1 MSIAD
6 FINAAK
12 ATSASTNT
20 TPAVL
25 EPSTEAFQIAL
36 EELDKTATSRS
47 ISDEQFR
54 ALKLLIAEYRA
65 EIMKGSFV
73 ATREKLHNI
82 VVWYRVS
89 REEAFVVI
97 KPKVVKEKTPAKPR
111 TSRAKKALPIIEDL
125 M

>member
-6 FINAAK
+6 FIANAK
-12 ATSASTNT
+12 ASSTSTAVE
-20 TPAVL
+20 VL
-25 EPSTEAFQIAL
+25 EPSTEAFQTAL

-65 EIMKGSFV
+65 EIMKGSF
-73 ATREKLHNI
+73 APTKEKLHNI
-82 VVWYRVS
+82 VMFYRVS

-97 KPKVVKEKTPAKPR
+97 KEKVKKEKAPAKPR

>member
-6 FINAAK
+6 FIANAK
-12 ATSASTNT
+12 ATST
-20 TPAVL
+20 AVAVE
-25 EPSTEAFQIAL
+25 EPSTEAFQEAL
-36 EELDKTATSRS
+36 EQLDKTATKLS

-54 ALKLLIAEYRA
+54 SLKSLIAEYRA

-73 ATREKLHNI
+73 ATKEKLHTI
-82 VVWYRVS
+82 VMWYRVS

-97 KPKVVKEKTPAKPR
+97 KEKVKKERAPAKPR
-111 TSRAKKALPIIEDL
+111 TSKAKKALPIIEDL

>member
-6 FINAAK
+6 FIANAK
-12 ATSASTNT
+12 ASSTSTAI
-20 TPAVL
+20 AVQ
-25 EPSTEAFQIAL
+25 EPSTEAFQTAL

-54 ALKLLIAEYRA
+54 SLKLLIAEYRV
-65 EIMKGSFV
+65 EIMKGSF
-73 ATREKLHNI
+73 APTKEKLHNI
-82 VVWYRVS
+82 VMWYRVS

-97 KPKVVKEKTPAKPR
+97 KEKVKKEKAPAKPR
-111 TSRAKKALPIIEDL
+111 TSKAKKVLPIIADL

>member
-6 FINAAK
+6 FIANAK
-12 ATSASTNT
+12 ATSTNT
-20 TPAVL
+20 AVAIQ
-25 EPSTEAFQIAL
+25 EPSTEAFQTAL

-73 ATREKLHNI
+73 ASKEKLHNI
-82 VVWYRVS
+82 VMWYRVS

-97 KPKVVKEKTPAKPR
+97 KPKVVKEKAPAKPR

>member
-1 MSIAD
+1 MGIAD
-6 FINAAK
+6 FIANAK
-12 ATSASTNT
+12 ASSM
-20 TPAVL
+20 AVAIQ
-25 EPSTEAFQIAL
+25 EPSTEAFQTAL

-65 EIMKGSFV
+65 EIMKGSFI

-82 VVWYRVS
+82 VMWYRVS
-89 REEAFVVI
+89 REEAFIVI
-97 KPKVVKEKTPAKPR
+97 KPRVVKEKAPAKPR
-111 TSRAKKALPIIEDL
+111 ASRAKKALPIIEDL

>member
-6 FINAAK
+6 FIANAK
-12 ATSASTNT
+12 ASSTST
-20 TPAVL
+20 AVAIQ
-25 EPSTEAFQIAL
+25 EPSTEAFQTAL
-36 EELDKTATSRS
+36 EELDKTTTSRS

-54 ALKLLIAEYRA
+54 SLKLLIAGYRE
-65 EIMKGSFV
+65 EIMKGSF
-73 ATREKLHNI
+73 APSKEKLHNI
-82 VVWYRVS
+82 VMWYRVS

-97 KPKVVKEKTPAKPR
+97 KEKVKKERAPAKPR